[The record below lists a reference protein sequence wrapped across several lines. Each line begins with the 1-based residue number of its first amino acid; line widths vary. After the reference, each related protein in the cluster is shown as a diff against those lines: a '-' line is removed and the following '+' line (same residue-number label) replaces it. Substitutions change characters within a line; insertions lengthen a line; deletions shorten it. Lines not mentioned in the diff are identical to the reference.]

1 MEEKTD
7 KVVGYI
13 EYLGAGGMIGEI
25 VPYTSVEKFKDEILD
40 SLDCGRPVTPV
51 VFSDE
56 LDEPLQFDSDTY
68 FPWGFR
74 SEKRVQI
81 PYEIYQ
87 TNRRDL
93 VFMEYS
99 PARLAAGA
107 KDYELVYKGQ
117 MERWET
123 LDSIYSRHN
132 RDDRPNAK
140 SMRSVSVS
148 DIIVTHKDNETHA
161 FYVQP
166 IGYKQVDNLLP
177 EALRHE
183 FYICADIEADAA
195 MVQEKLRQ
203 AELAAQQE
211 RNEVKEDEYK
221 RRSSRPDGARGAS
234 VFRGGY

>member
-107 KDYELVYKGQ
+107 KDYELVY
-117 MERWET
+117 
-123 LDSIYSRHN
+123 
-132 RDDRPNAK
+132 RPNAK

-177 EALRHE
+177 ELENATPSKAEQHE
-183 FYICADIEADAA
+183 
-195 MVQEKLRQ
+195 R
-203 AELAAQQE
+203 
-211 RNEVKEDEYK
+211 
-221 RRSSRPDGARGAS
+221 
-234 VFRGGY
+234 